1 MKKLEGNK
9 LVALLLSAG
18 MATSLLAACS
28 VNTDQLGQGISD
40 LGNAFTT
47 TAATAAPAPT
57 ETSATASSDETGVT
71 EITEETT
78 AETTPAAT
86 PTATPSP
93 TPLPQRVDFSD
104 YTDIDLTDTFTVTV
118 EAFEESA
125 HSDDDTVE
133 FAVFSGNRLV
143 VTDADN
149 ETARDAINLVVDGF
163 YAEAE
168 GAYQNVVAQL
178 KSEYLTNGVIENSG
192 SVFVNFE
199 YVSNGRAL
207 SVLMVY
213 AVNIGDKTDRKVDF
227 ATFDMLTGHYVAMNS
242 IVTDTDGLERAMKT
256 ALAEAIK
263 AKALEAVQPTVTATP
278 TPTPATV
285 TTTTAPTTAETTTVE
300 TINEDDLPKASDF
313 DVIYIAPTVSETEG
327 VHMVTVIGIAK
338 DGIIYEADVEIDSY
352 ADLFNRYGASVFF
365 C

>member
-18 MATSLLAACS
+18 MATTLLAACS

-40 LGNAFTT
+40 LGNAFNT
-47 TAATAAPAPT
+47 TATQAPAVT
-57 ETSATASSDETGVT
+57 ETSATASSEDTT
-71 EITEETT
+71 APTEETT
-78 AETTPAAT
+78 AEATPTAT

-104 YTDIDLTDTFTVTV
+104 YTEIDLTDSFTVTV
-118 EAFEESA
+118 EDFEESA

-133 FAVFSGNRLV
+133 FAVFTGNRLV
-143 VTDADN
+143 ITDADN
-149 ETARDAINLVVDGF
+149 KTARDAINLVVDGF

-168 GAYQNVVAQL
+168 GAYQNIVAQL
-178 KSEYLTNGVIENSG
+178 KSEYLTTGVIENSG

-199 YVSNGRAL
+199 YVTNGRAL

-213 AVNIGDKTDRKVDF
+213 AVNVGDKMDRTVEF
-227 ATFDMLTGHYVAMNS
+227 ATFDMLTGHYIAMNS
-242 IVTDTDGLERAMKT
+242 IVSDTEGLERAMKT
-256 ALAEAIK
+256 ALADAIK

-285 TTTTAPTTAETTTVE
+285 TTTTAPTTAETTVVE
-300 TINEDDLPKASDF
+300 TINEEDLPKASDF
-313 DVIYIAPTVSETEG
+313 EVIYIAPTVSETEG
-327 VHMVTVIGIAK
+327 VHKVTVIGIAK

-352 ADLFNRYGASVFF
+352 ANLFNRYGTSVFF
-365 C
+365 G

>member
-40 LGNAFTT
+40 LGNAFNT
-47 TAATAAPAPT
+47 TATEAPAVT
-57 ETSATASSDETGVT
+57 ETSAAASSEETSGET
-71 EITEETT
+71 SEETT

-104 YTDIDLTDTFTVTV
+104 YTEIDLTDSFEVTV
-118 EAFEESA
+118 EEFEESA

-133 FAVFSGNRLV
+133 FAVFTGNRLV
-143 VTDADN
+143 VTEADN

-178 KSEYLTNGVIENSG
+178 KSEYLANGVIENSG
-192 SVFVNFE
+192 SVRVNFE
-199 YVSNGRAL
+199 YVTNGRAL

-213 AVNIGDKTDRKVDF
+213 AINAGDKTDRKVDF
-227 ATFDMLTGHYVAMNS
+227 ATFDMLTGHYITMSSV
-242 IVTDTDGLERAMKT
+242 VTDTEGLERACKT
-256 ALAEAIK
+256 ALADAIK
-263 AKALEAVQPTVTATP
+263 TKALEAVQPAVTATP

-285 TTTTAPTTAETTTVE
+285 TTTTAPTTAETTVVE
-300 TINEDDLPKASDF
+300 TINEDELPKASDF
-313 DVIYIAPTVSETEG
+313 DVIYIAPTASDTEG
-327 VHMVTVIGIAK
+327 VHKVTVIGIAK

-352 ADLFNRYGASVFF
+352 ADLFNRYGTSVFF
-365 C
+365 G